1 MLGFRDRQTTLGAE
15 MPVARTV
22 EPGQGPRS
30 KRAAILSAAIKSFG
44 KNGYDATKW
53 STVADQVGIGQP
65 ALYHYFESKAHCLLT
80 IMRMELERSH
90 EMFVK
95 ATAGETDAMAALRAA
110 VRAAYEVSEHDV
122 LRMRILE
129 NNFDLLAVRR
139 QSAREEAERA
149 AARELV
155 HQVEISWTELLQRG
169 MDDGVF
175 VRRDARTLAL
185 SMLGMIVSVWRWY
198 RPRGATP
205 LSDVREL
212 IEDACIRIVTP

>member
-1 MLGFRDRQTTLGAE
+1 
-15 MPVARTV
+15 MPVARIV

-30 KRAAILSAAIKSFG
+30 KRAAILSAATKTFG

-80 IMRMELERSH
+80 IMRMELERSY

-95 ATAGETDAMAALRAA
+95 ATDGQPDPMAALRAA

-129 NNFDLLAVRR
+129 NNSDLLAVKR
-139 QSAREEAERA
+139 QSAREEDERA

-155 HQVEISWTELLQRG
+155 HRIETAWTDLLVRG

-175 VRRDARTLAL
+175 VRRQAHALAMSL
-185 SMLGMIVSVWRWY
+185 LGMIVSVWRWY
-198 RPRGATP
+198 RPRGAMS
-205 LSDVREL
+205 LYEIREM
-212 IEDACIRIVTP
+212 IEDACVRVVKP

>member
-1 MLGFRDRQTTLGAE
+1 
-15 MPVARTV
+15 MPVTRTV

>member
-1 MLGFRDRQTTLGAE
+1 
-15 MPVARTV
+15 MPVTRTA
-22 EPGQGPRS
+22 ERGQGPRS

-44 KNGYDATKW
+44 RNGYDATKW
-53 STVADQVGIGQP
+53 SAVADQVGIGQP

-90 EMFVK
+90 EKFLK
-95 ATAGETDAMAALRAA
+95 ATAGEADAMAALRAA
-110 VRAAYEVSEHDV
+110 VRGAYEVSEHDV

-139 QSAREEAERA
+139 PSEREEAERT
-149 AARELV
+149 AARDLV
-155 HQVEISWTELLQRG
+155 HQVETAWTELLQRG
-169 MDDGVF
+169 MDEGVF

-185 SMLGMIVSVWRWY
+185 SLLGMIVSVWRWY

-205 LSDVREL
+205 LSEIREL
-212 IEDACIRIVTP
+212 IEDACLRIVAP

>member
-1 MLGFRDRQTTLGAE
+1 MLGFPRPKTLGAE

-22 EPGQGPRS
+22 ESSRGPRN
-30 KRAAILSAAIKSFG
+30 KRGAILSVAIESFG
-44 KNGYDATKW
+44 KDGYDATKW

-90 EMFVK
+90 DMFVK
-95 ATAGETDAMAALRAA
+95 ATAGQTDAMAALRAA

-139 QSAREEAERA
+139 QSAREEAERT

-155 HQVEISWTELLQRG
+155 QQIEHSWTELLQRG

-175 VRRDARTLAL
+175 IRRDARTLAL
-185 SMLGMIVSVWRWY
+185 ALLGMIVSVWRWY
-198 RPRGATP
+198 RPQGATP

-212 IEDACIRIVTP
+212 IEAACVRIVMP

>member
-1 MLGFRDRQTTLGAE
+1 
-15 MPVARTV
+15 MPVTRTV

-44 KNGYDATKW
+44 KNGYDVTKW

-95 ATAGETDAMAALRAA
+95 ATAGEPDAMAALRAA